1 MAKANCGGAKIS
13 WIATQQLYM
22 NVQLPIYILML
33 HHMDGLCHVVLKNV
47 EANLA
52 LPRKRLI

>member
-13 WIATQQLYM
+13 WIVTQHLYM
-22 NVQLPIYILML
+22 NVQLPIYIVML
-33 HHMDGLCHVVLKNV
+33 HLMDGLCHVVLKNI

-52 LPRKRLI
+52 LPRKKLI